1 MLFDKLELS
10 HNVVLQCTGDADTV
24 IVSKVLDYACAGNSL
39 KLIGADIELQI
50 MLLYFWNSEMAEI
63 TMLSELTKKNEDIV
77 YNISRITV
85 SISDIRKHITF
96 ANSFGGFDTALV
108 IHGLDKVYLL
118 RLLVKSAYARKLAD
132 VLICPFR
139 TKDNIKE
146 AGRKL
151 VVVNGATQC
160 LF

>member
-1 MLFDKLELS
+1 
-10 HNVVLQCTGDADTV
+10 
-24 IVSKVLDYACAGNSL
+24 
-39 KLIGADIELQI
+39 
-50 MLLYFWNSEMAEI
+50 MAEI

-96 ANSFGGFDTALV
+96 ANSFGGFDTALA